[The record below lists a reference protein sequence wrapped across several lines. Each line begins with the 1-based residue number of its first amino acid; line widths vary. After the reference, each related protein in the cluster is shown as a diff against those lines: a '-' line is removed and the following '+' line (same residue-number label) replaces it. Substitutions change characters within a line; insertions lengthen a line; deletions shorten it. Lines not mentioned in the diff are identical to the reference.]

1 MNTAVKTDNISKT
14 YPGVLANSNVS
25 ITINA
30 SSIHAVVGENGAGK
44 STLMKILYGMIK
56 PDSGN
61 IEIFNNSA
69 SISSPKEAINL
80 GIGMVHQHFMLAK
93 NLTVLENII
102 LGIDRASLKN
112 LGLSKYKKQIQEV
125 MKTYS
130 LDIDLNM
137 FVDELSV
144 GEKQRVEII
153 KVLFRGAKILILD
166 EPTAVLVPQEVKELF
181 KNLEDLKNKGFDQ
194 NIISS
199 IDSLSRR
206 RSESYTEYIE
216 RLMQNKIS
224 VKIKLLDLAD
234 NIKIHSENN
243 DNGIYD
249 AKIIQYKNALKQRF
263 EHLGPEPFDKKF
275 NLNYVLSFF
284 KYKPNTGIFISS
296 FFKTKK
302 LLRSPFCFCF
312 CFCFVFC
319 FL

>member
-112 LGLSKYKKQIQEV
+112 LGLGKYKKQIRSYENLFTRYWLKYV
-125 MKTYS
+125 CWRIKCWLETES
-130 LDIDLNM
+130 RDNKS
-137 FVDELSV
+137 FV
-144 GEKQRVEII
+144 
-153 KVLFRGAKILILD
+153 
-166 EPTAVLVPQEVKELF
+166 
-181 KNLEDLKNKGFDQ
+181 
-194 NIISS
+194 
-199 IDSLSRR
+199 
-206 RSESYTEYIE
+206 
-216 RLMQNKIS
+216 
-224 VKIKLLDLAD
+224 
-234 NIKIHSENN
+234 
-243 DNGIYD
+243 
-249 AKIIQYKNALKQRF
+249 
-263 EHLGPEPFDKKF
+263 
-275 NLNYVLSFF
+275 
-284 KYKPNTGIFISS
+284 
-296 FFKTKK
+296 
-302 LLRSPFCFCF
+302 
-312 CFCFVFC
+312 
-319 FL
+319 